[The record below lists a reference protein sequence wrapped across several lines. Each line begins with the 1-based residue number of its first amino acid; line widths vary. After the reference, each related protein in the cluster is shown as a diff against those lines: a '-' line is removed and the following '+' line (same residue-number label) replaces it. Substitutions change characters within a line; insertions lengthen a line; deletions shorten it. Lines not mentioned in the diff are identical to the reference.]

1 MLLLCLGAASA
12 SGEERALVRAE
23 KLFDALEFD
32 AASVAFEEA
41 LKEPGTRED
50 RIRAYKGLALA
61 EAFMGQSK
69 RAQAHFEQLLA
80 IDPEA
85 TVSGALGPKIRK
97 PFNAAR
103 KKVRK
108 QGLRRAVLKVT
119 RRQDGQLEAVL
130 EQGPRLVKEV
140 TIYVRL
146 PGEKAFTRTVGPA
159 PGPVLAPAPAVRAVE
174 AYAAAGD
181 SADGVLFEKGN
192 AAAPLRFDATE
203 EPPPTVVAAQPRVP
217 PSVKPDPPYSPSRP
231 TEKRPIPKM
240 PLVVGGVGLALA
252 AGVVAGIVL
261 SKPPELKLPPADRT
275 ERLP

>member
-23 KLFDALEFD
+23 KFFDALEFD

-41 LKEPGTRED
+41 LREPGTRED
-50 RIRAYKGLALA
+50 RLRAYKGLALS
-61 EAFMGQSK
+61 EAFMGQPK

-85 TVSGALGPKIRK
+85 TVSAALGPKIRK

-103 KKVRK
+103 KKVK
-108 QGLRRAVLKVT
+108 QRGLLRAVLKVI
-119 RRQDGQLEAVL
+119 RREDGQVEAVL
-130 EQGPRLVKEV
+130 EQGPRLVTEV
-140 TIYVRL
+140 AVYVRQ
-146 PGEKAFTRTVGPA
+146 PGEKTFKATVGPS

-174 AYAAAGD
+174 AYAAA
-181 SADGVLFEKGN
+181 
-192 AAAPLRFDATE
+192 PLRFDATE
-203 EPPPTVVAAQPRVP
+203 EPPPAVVSAQPPKPTSTPATATAPVP
-217 PSVKPDPPYSPSRP
+217 RQ
-231 TEKRPIPKM
+231 ERRIPKT
-240 PLVVGGVGLALA
+240 PLIVGGVGLAVA
-252 AGVVAGIVL
+252 AGVVAGIIL

>member
-32 AASVAFEEA
+32 AASAAFRDA
-41 LKEPGTRED
+41 LREPGTREE
-50 RIRAYKGLALA
+50 RIRAYKGLALS

-69 RAQAHFEQLLA
+69 RAQARFEDLLA

-85 TVSGALGPKIRK
+85 EVSSALGPKIRK

-103 KKVRK
+103 KRVK
-108 QGLRRAVLKVT
+108 QRGLLRAVLKVV
-119 RRQDGQLEAVL
+119 RREDGQVEAVL
-130 EQGPRLVKEV
+130 EQGPRLVTEV
-140 TIYVRL
+140 AVYVRQ
-146 PGEKAFTRTVGPA
+146 PGEKTFKATVGLS

-174 AYAAAGD
+174 AYAVARD
-181 SADGVLFEKGN
+181 SADGVLFEQGSE
-192 AAAPLRFDATE
+192 AAPLRFDATQ
-203 EPPPTVVAAQPRVP
+203 EPPPAVVSAQPP
-217 PSVKPDPPYSPSRP
+217 K
-231 TEKRPIPKM
+231 PIPAHPAPAPREERRIPKV
-240 PLVVGGVGLALA
+240 PLVVGGVGLAVA
-252 AGVVAGIVL
+252 AGVVAGIIL

>member
-1 MLLLCLGAASA
+1 MLLLCLDAASA

-32 AASVAFEEA
+32 AASAAFQDA
-41 LKEPGTRED
+41 LREPGTREE
-50 RIRAYKGLALA
+50 RLRAYKGLALS

-69 RAQAHFEQLLA
+69 RAQAHFEELLA

-85 TVSGALGPKIRK
+85 EVSSALGPKVRK

-103 KKVRK
+103 KRVK
-108 QGLRRAVLKVT
+108 QRSLLRAVLKVM
-119 RRQDGQLEAVL
+119 RREDGQVEAVL
-130 EQGPRLVKEV
+130 EQGPKMVTEV
-140 TIYVRL
+140 AVYVRQ
-146 PGEKAFTRTVGPA
+146 PGEKVFKATVGLA

-174 AYAAAGD
+174 AYAVARD
-181 SADGVLFEKGN
+181 SADGVLFEQGSE
-192 AAAPLRFDATE
+192 AAPMRFDATQ
-203 EPPPTVVAAQPRVP
+203 EPPPAVVAAQPTRP
-217 PSVKPDPPYSPSRP
+217 KPTPEPEPR
-231 TEKRPIPKM
+231 EQRRIPKM
-240 PLVVGGVGLALA
+240 PFVVGGVGLAVA